1 MTQASDRLQNH
12 GQDGAPAWPSNRR
25 AWVTVF
31 VLLAA
36 YAVAFIDRQI
46 LTLLVEPIQRDLE
59 ITDTQFSLLS
69 GLAFTLFYTLMG
81 IPLGWLADRGSR
93 RKLILV
99 SVLFWSAMTAAC
111 GMAKSFGMLFLAR
124 IGVGVGEAGLSPA
137 AFSMIA
143 DSFPPEKRSR
153 ALSLY
158 AMGAVAGVGLALI
171 IGGAVIGWAS
181 TAPPVVLP
189 ILGELR
195 TWQLAFL
202 LVSLPGPVLAIAV
215 WALREPKRQEL
226 AKASA
231 SVSEALVNSCV
242 SAGGFSCC

>member
-1 MTQASDRLQNH
+1 MTQTSDTLELH
-12 GQDGAPAWPSNRR
+12 GQKTKSTWPSSTR
-25 AWVTVF
+25 AWATVF

-46 LTLLVEPIQRDLE
+46 LTLLVEPIRRDLH
-59 ITDTQFSLLS
+59 INDTQFSLLS
-69 GLAFTLFYTLMG
+69 GLAFTLFYTVMG

-99 SVLFWSAMTAAC
+99 SVLFWSAMTASC

-143 DSFPPEKRSR
+143 DSFPPDKRSR

-171 IGGAVIGWAS
+171 IGGAIIGWAS
-181 TAPPVVLP
+181 TAPPVVFAD
-189 ILGELR
+189 LG
-195 TWQLAFL
+195 
-202 LVSLPGPVLAIAV
+202 
-215 WALREPKRQEL
+215 
-226 AKASA
+226 
-231 SVSEALVNSCV
+231 
-242 SAGGFSCC
+242 